1 MQMDI
6 PIKDI
11 VDAFKQDFDPH
22 ECEGLY
28 NLTHQEIIFTL
39 AKLKQFVLH
48 SQLQD
53 ITLEEL
59 EALFEFIQN
68 DEILEVYINEL
79 VAPFAPGMMIG
90 KTLESEFV
98 GSIGIY
104 DRFASEKEKQGGT
117 IMIAPI
123 LVVCTLIQ
131 NAYLF
136 INEMMLHHGMD
147 DCIEKC
153 KRLSEREIEIE
164 NIYRHVVHLVIK
176 PFLEVLNY
184 RVLSPEHPI
193 PQYIV
198 TSFGLI
204 EAEYAVEHGH
214 EITQQI
220 EKTLDDML
228 KSLTPEAVLKKEIIN

>member
-1 MQMDI
+1 MDI

-11 VDAFKQDFDPH
+11 VEAFKQDFNPQ
-22 ECEGLY
+22 ECEGIY
-28 NLTHQEIIFTL
+28 NLTHQDIIFTIT
-39 AKLKQFVLH
+39 KLKQFILH
-48 SQLQD
+48 AQLQE
-53 ITLEEL
+53 ITFSELEEL
-59 EALFEFIQN
+59 FNFIQS
-68 DEILEVYINEL
+68 DEVLETYINEL
-79 VAPFAPGMMIG
+79 VAPFAPGMMVG
-90 KTLESEFV
+90 QTLESEFV

-104 DRFASEKEKQGGT
+104 DRFAYEKERQGGT

-136 INEMMLHHGMD
+136 INDIMLHHD
-147 DCIEKC
+147 ISYCLDKC
-153 KRLSEREIEIE
+153 KGLSERQIEIE
-164 NIYRHVVHLVIK
+164 DIYRHVVHLIIK
-176 PFLEVLNY
+176 PLLEVLHY
-184 RVLSPEHPI
+184 RALNPTQNI

-204 EAEYAVEHGH
+204 EAEYAIEHGH

-228 KSLTPEAVLKKEIIN
+228 KSLTPEDIKQNNLIN